1 MDVREQE
8 GSKPNWYGRVVFLQF
23 SEKDGSHVFTLT
35 SEELQPLN
43 RPSDD
48 YLRVMVR
55 ALKEE
60 VGLSEKEIARY
71 LWDALRC
78 GKKLLLRDVQQKV
91 VALAASR
98 VADEK
103 KGQ

>member
-1 MDVREQE
+1 MDVRNQE
-8 GSKPNWYGRVVFLQF
+8 GPGPNWYGRVVFLQF
-23 SEKDGSHVFTLT
+23 SEKDGSPIFTLT
-35 SEELQPLN
+35 SEELQLLT

-91 VALAASR
+91 VALVAA
-98 VADEK
+98 

>member
-1 MDVREQE
+1 MDVRKQE
-8 GSKPNWYGRVVFLQF
+8 GPGPNWYGRVVFLQF
-23 SEKDGSHVFTLT
+23 SEKDGFPVFTLT

-55 ALKEE
+55 ALKKES
-60 VGLSEKEIARY
+60 GLSEKEIARY
-71 LWDALRC
+71 LWDALHC
-78 GKKLLLRDVQQKV
+78 GKKLLLRDVQKKV
-91 VALAASR
+91 IALVAA
-98 VADEK
+98 